1 MAGFRMP
8 EGVDAALFDKLM
20 PLLAMAEPEEIATA
34 VAYLASDD
42 ARYVTGATLAIDGGQ
57 TAG

>member
-1 MAGFRMP
+1 
-8 EGVDAALFDKLM
+8 M
-20 PLLAMAEPEEIATA
+20 PLVPLAEAWEIATA

-42 ARYVTGATLAIDGGQ
+42 ARYVTGAAFAIDGGQ